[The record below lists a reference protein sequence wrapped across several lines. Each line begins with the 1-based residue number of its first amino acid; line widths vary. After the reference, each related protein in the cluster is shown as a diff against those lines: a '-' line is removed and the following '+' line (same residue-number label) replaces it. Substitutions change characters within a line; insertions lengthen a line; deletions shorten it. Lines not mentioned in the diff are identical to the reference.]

1 MKRFVMWLWV
11 NNITTGWGGV
21 PNGTL
26 SMMLTCCPNLMF
38 LAFPWLEI
46 QRFQIGHFASLRSSK
61 LIFILLSLSK
71 SKLPLFVP
79 FYYCGQVIVTLLSL
93 GKTCR
98 EKQSKPSPFDKNSR
112 TTQNIWH
119 KLFPMI
125 QSAGIKN

>member
-26 SMMLTCCPNLMF
+26 SMLLTCCPNLMF
-38 LAFPWLEI
+38 LAFPWY
-46 QRFQIGHFASLRSSK
+46 RDFK
-61 LIFILLSLSK
+61 LVILLLWEVQSWYSFCYLWAS
-71 SKLPLFVP
+71 PNCPYLFL
-79 FYYCGQVIVTLLSL
+79 FTDCGQVIVTLLSL

-112 TTQNIWH
+112 TTQKIWH